1 MLCGT
6 IPTASARRKRQNQL
20 CRTIC

>member
-1 MLCGT
+1 MLCGG
-6 IPTASARRKRQNQL
+6 IPTASARRKRQNWL